1 MGCYLLSLDIN
12 METIIVES
20 YYNDTI
26 VKDELNYL
34 EFFDIA
40 RAKMDK
46 MHREN
51 LIYYKTPLEDYS
63 TLNSSSFIR

>member
-12 METIIVES
+12 LDKINVDFYIN
-20 YYNDTI
+20 NDHERE
-26 VKDELNYL
+26 ELNIL

-40 RAKMDK
+40 REKMDK
-46 MHREN
+46 MHRDN
-51 LIYYKTPLEDYS
+51 LINYKTPFEDYS